1 MDKIINRILDFPQ
14 MVNSI
19 LPKNNFNAMMEGS
32 ESSISGW
39 TGTFF
44 KVGALVVLVGML
56 LTVGGGGLEAING
69 SEGALGKVSAGLC
82 TIVLLYAA
90 FPIAQVIRSAGDSL
104 AASKSGMV
112 DFFFKDV
119 IVAHIKVLG
128 HITALVI
135 LFGAFCSTIGWILGS
150 DGMSITPGITDGF
163 AYSYAL
169 PVDAMAAFMSML
181 GLEFVGGF
189 IADFFAWDITGSEAT
204 GYNLNGALAVGW
216 EYVQVAITLAQLYV
230 ALAFYSFFYGVLSS
244 LFNWIKSPYLPFK
257 AS

>member
-44 KVGALVVLVGML
+44 KVGALVVLIGML

-119 IVAHIKVLG
+119 IVAHIKALG
-128 HITALVI
+128 HITALVA
-135 LFGAFCSTIGWILGS
+135 LFGAICSTIGWILGS
-150 DGMSITPGITDGF
+150 EGMSMGADLYGGF
-163 AYSYAL
+163 AVAYAL
-169 PVDAMAAFMSML
+169 PIDAMAAFMSML
-181 GLEFVGGF
+181 GLEFVGG
-189 IADFFAWDITGSEAT
+189 IIEGFFNWDVTGSEAA
-204 GYNLNGALAVGW
+204 GYNLEGALAVGW
-216 EYVQVAITLAQLYV
+216 EFVQVAIILAKLYV
-230 ALAFYSFFYGVLSS
+230 ALAFYHFFWGVLNTF
-244 LFNWIKSPYLPFK
+244 FNWIKSPSLPFK
-257 AS
+257 SK

>member
-1 MDKIINRILDFPQ
+1 
-14 MVNSI
+14 
-19 LPKNNFNAMMEGS
+19 
-32 ESSISGW
+32 
-39 TGTFF
+39 
-44 KVGALVVLVGML
+44 
-56 LTVGGGGLEAING
+56 
-69 SEGALGKVSAGLC
+69 
-82 TIVLLYAA
+82 
-90 FPIAQVIRSAGDSL
+90 
-104 AASKSGMV
+104 
-112 DFFFKDV
+112 
-119 IVAHIKVLG
+119 
-128 HITALVI
+128 
-135 LFGAFCSTIGWILGS
+135 
-150 DGMSITPGITDGF
+150 MSITPGITDGF

-257 AS
+257 AN